1 MTKDMNNKL
10 FIIPKPNPNAKVRL
24 FCFPYAGGSPAIFT
38 PWIKKAHENIELVF
52 VQLPGRGA
60 RLIEPAIDNMPEII
74 DELMLHLDF
83 ITSKPF
89 AFFGHSLGSRI
100 SYEFASQ
107 LHTKNQ
113 LIPSKIFA
121 SGSRAPHC
129 LSSGRHLHNLP
140 HDEFITE
147 LRDLNGTPKEVLENE
162 ELMEL
167 LLPLLRADF
176 KIADTYVAKQLTLPI
191 PIHVFNGIED
201 SVQKKHVFAWQ
212 ELTSQPYQLTEFSG
226 GHFFIHQYADEM
238 ISIINQQLA

>member
-1 MTKDMNNKL
+1 MIKDMTNKL

-38 PWIKKAHENIELVF
+38 PWSDKASEYVELVF

-60 RLIEPAIDNMPEII
+60 RLIEPAIDNMPDII
-74 DELMLHLDF
+74 AELMCHSDY

-100 SYEFASQ
+100 SYELAFQ
-107 LHTKNQ
+107 LLDVGLPTPQ
-113 LIPSKIFA
+113 KIFA
-121 SGSRAPHC
+121 SASRAPHC
-129 LSSGRHLHNLP
+129 ISTKPHLHGLP
-140 HDEFITE
+140 HDEFIAE
-147 LRDLNGTPKEVLENE
+147 LRDLNGTPKEVLENK

-176 KIADTYVAKQLTLPI
+176 KIADTYVAAQCALPI
-191 PIHVFNGIED
+191 PIHVFHGVDDEILNE
-201 SVQKKHVFAWQ
+201 HVTAWQ
-212 ELTSQPYQLTEFSG
+212 ELTTQPYQLTEFSG